1 MSSQQYIV
9 SVFANDGQ
17 RSLGIE
23 AEFNELANYM
33 GDWNQ
38 DDPYMCFHPL
48 PVIISENLKTK
59 LDLFSSQI
67 SIFHFSGHAN
77 KKRIDLQT
85 LNAPVGSHFTKQ
97 QLAVYLSPEYCP
109 NLKVVFLNACN
120 TKELAD
126 ELIAKGV
133 PIVIGTNSLVSD
145 TTAQKVSLEFFRCL
159 KNGKVKPLSEILR
172 NFGKSLKSLAKS
184 TPNSQGGIFFLEE
197 EEEADSEWFISYG
210 GMTDSGAAFSDV
222 VKKALTWIPYP
233 IQVQTPEAT
242 TNLPV
247 DQTQVIKENL
257 KLFDF
262 TDQRNPIN
270 LELYD
275 HKIGVFHLHGEPD
288 RGLSW
293 ISKDFQGQYFER
305 KPDLL
310 SIELQMDHLDDEIIE
325 EVPVGIEKLI
335 EDIWRKVVETFG
347 EAGVSDQ
354 NGARIEQ
361 LSDILFRQIQLPDN
375 RDIVV
380 KITDPGIFGMYLL
393 QTISPSL
400 ADYFIQPFK
409 EIIARKIRAIQ
420 PVFRQ
425 KSLKNILILLVT
437 ETQVDQN
444 VLPNLFGNPVIQV
457 LPPIKNTIASD
468 DLKTWKENVEAMNHP
483 VMQPILAQWDQIPTT
498 ARPMYILERVCEL
511 LGYQLAYVG
520 GSRKEYRIQKINI

>member
-1 MSSQQYIV
+1 
-9 SVFANDGQ
+9 
-17 RSLGIE
+17 
-23 AEFNELANYM
+23 
-33 GDWNQ
+33 
-38 DDPYMCFHPL
+38 
-48 PVIISENLKTK
+48 
-59 LDLFSSQI
+59 
-67 SIFHFSGHAN
+67 
-77 KKRIDLQT
+77 
-85 LNAPVGSHFTKQ
+85 
-97 QLAVYLSPEYCP
+97 
-109 NLKVVFLNACN
+109 
-120 TKELAD
+120 
-126 ELIAKGV
+126 
-133 PIVIGTNSLVSD
+133 
-145 TTAQKVSLEFFRCL
+145 
-159 KNGKVKPLSEILR
+159 
-172 NFGKSLKSLAKS
+172 
-184 TPNSQGGIFFLEE
+184 
-197 EEEADSEWFISYG
+197 
-210 GMTDSGAAFSDV
+210 